1 MIKQIPF
8 DPALAAKAWIMP
20 TDGGKFYLL
29 YTRDGSPVLPLKYAK
44 RGKLVFPFVGKGW
57 FYHSTLERREFTTY
71 SWSKTGK
78 WLVRQAHEYDL
89 ILYEGEIEQPVSE

>member
-8 DPALAAKAWIMP
+8 NPALAMTAWIMP

-44 RGKLVFPFVGKGW
+44 RGKLIFPFVGKGW
-57 FYHSTLERREFTTY
+57 FYQSTLKRREIDTFTWT
-71 SWSKTGK
+71 KTGK
-78 WLVRQAHEYDL
+78 FLVRQKHDCDL
-89 ILYEGEIEQPVSE
+89 VLYEGEFEQPVSE

>member
-29 YTRDGSPVLPLKYAK
+29 YTRNGSPVLPLKYAK
-44 RGKLVFPFVGKGW
+44 RGKLPFPFVANGW
-57 FYHSTLERREFTTY
+57 FYQRVLKRREISTY
-71 SWSKTGK
+71 SWKKTGK
-78 WLVRQAHEYDL
+78 FLTFEAHEYDL
-89 ILYEGEIEQPVSE
+89 VLYEGEIEQPVSE

>member
-29 YTRDGSPVLPLKYAK
+29 YTRNGSPVLPLKYAK

-71 SWSKTGK
+71 SWSKAGK
-78 WLVRQAHEYDL
+78 WLTRQTHDCDL
-89 ILYEGEIEQPVSE
+89 VLYEGTIEPIVSE

>member
-29 YTRDGSPVLPLKYAK
+29 YTRDGSPVLPLKYAN
-44 RGKLVFPFVGKGW
+44 RGKLFFPFVGKGW
-57 FYHSTLERREFTTY
+57 FYQSTLKRREFTTY

-78 WLVRQAHEYDL
+78 WLTRQTHEYDL
-89 ILYEGEIEQPVSE
+89 VLYEGEIEQPVSQ

>member
-29 YTRDGSPVLPLKYAK
+29 YTRNGSPVLPLKYAK
-44 RGKLVFPFVGKGW
+44 RGKNEENSVHIPGQ
-57 FYHSTLERREFTTY
+57 RR
-71 SWSKTGK
+71 
-78 WLVRQAHEYDL
+78 
-89 ILYEGEIEQPVSE
+89 VSF

>member
-8 DPALAAKAWIMP
+8 DPTLAMKAWIMP

-44 RGKLVFPFVGKGW
+44 RSKLPFPFFGKGW
-57 FYHSTLERREFTTY
+57 FYQRVLKRREISTY
-71 SWSKTGK
+71 TWRKTGK
-78 WLVRQAHEYDL
+78 FFTSQTHDYDL
-89 ILYEGEIEQPVSE
+89 VLYEGEFEQPVSQ